1 MQKSKTYLF
10 KILLLTFFVVSF
22 SFPAV
27 ALTRDNQNEP
37 DHYVTPHLMA
47 DKTQVNG
54 GETIRIGLEET
65 IHPKWHVYWKNPG
78 DSGTPTEINWELPTG
93 FSVSELEFPAP
104 LKIAYPPLTNYG
116 HEGQPVFL
124 QNLTLPDSIPAGSIT
139 LNATVNLLVCYDIC
153 IPETHKVSL
162 TLNGDQQAEPQKI
175 KAAEALLPL
184 NKDWPASYL
193 KKDENFELRITL
205 EDITDLK
212 QAKNIAI
219 FPEDWGGVYNNADAT
234 LQILDTGFSLT
245 QKAGER
251 DFRELGDLGVVITY
265 DIENQKEA
273 IRVVAKHNP
282 EQSDL
287 AAAPAVN
294 FDSAAAATTPK
305 TGFLKAV
312 FLALLGGLIL
322 NLMPCVFPVLSM
334 KALSLVNLN
343 DKEERKARAYG
354 LFYTLGILIS
364 FAIIA
369 GTLIALKAGGAEI
382 GWGFQLQNPIMII
395 ALIYLIF
402 GLGLN
407 LSGFFEFSGRL
418 AGAGQN
424 LSQKSGNKGAF
435 FTGVLATLVAT
446 PCTAPFMGVAMGYA
460 LTQPAA
466 ISMVV
471 FLALGFGLALPLLAL
486 CYFPLLRS
494 KLPKP
499 GAWMETFR
507 QFLAFPM
514 FITAAW
520 LIWVLTQQA
529 GSSTILFVLLGL
541 IAITFAIWMARHF
554 PKNTITKIVSI
565 IFLSAAAFF
574 ILLPFFM
581 SQSLT
586 AVTSSNPTQNQNW
599 EAFSATKL
607 QERLEGDAPVF
618 TNMTAAWC
626 ITCKVNERTSLNIE
640 KTKNLFEKHKVSY
653 LKGDWTNQ
661 NPDITQYLDS
671 FERQG
676 VPMYVYYGPR
686 NNVTN
691 LRPSPKLLPQ
701 ILTPKIIEK
710 ALMETIE

>member
-1 MQKSKTYLF
+1 MQKSKFYLS
-10 KILLLTFFVVSF
+10 KIVFLFLIMIGF
-22 SFPAV
+22 SFPAF
-27 ALTRDNQNEP
+27 AFTQGEQKEP
-37 DHYVTPHLMA
+37 DHYVIPRLLA
-47 DKTQVNG
+47 DETQVSG

-78 DSGTPTEINWELPTG
+78 DSGTPTEINWELPKG

-116 HEGQPVFL
+116 HEEQPIFL
-124 QNLTLPDSIPAGSIT
+124 QNLTLPKTLPAGEIT
-139 LNATVNLLVCYDIC
+139 LNATVNLLVCHDIC

-162 TLNGDQQAEPQKI
+162 ILNGDQDAEPAKI
-175 KAAEALLPL
+175 KDAELKLPIHQDWKT
-184 NKDWPASYL
+184 NFHKDG
-193 KKDENFELRITL
+193 ENFVLKSIL
-205 EDITDLK
+205 EDTSEL
-212 QAKNIAI
+212 AKAQNVRL
-219 FPEDWGGVYNNADAT
+219 FPEDWGAVDNNAEAT
-234 LQILDTGFSLT
+234 LEILDTGFRLT

-251 DFRELGDLGVVITY
+251 DFTELKNLPVVVTY
-265 DIENQKEA
+265 DLDGEKKSFRIIAKLEADAGQLLGSIVPNIE
-273 IRVVAKHNP
+273 
-282 EQSDL
+282 
-287 AAAPAVN
+287 PAEN
-294 FDSAAAATTPK
+294 GTTQK

-312 FLALLGGLIL
+312 FLALLGGLVL

-343 DKEERKARAYG
+343 DKEEKKARAYG

-395 ALIYLIF
+395 VLIYLIF
-402 GLGLN
+402 TLGLN

-466 ISMVV
+466 ISMIV

-486 CYFPLLRS
+486 CYFPILRS

-520 LIWVLTQQA
+520 LVWVLTQQV
-529 GSSTILFVLLGL
+529 GSTAILSILLGL
-541 IAITFAIWMARHF
+541 IAIALIIWIVKHLPRNMVAKVISMVLLIAAIFFM
-554 PKNTITKIVSI
+554 IVPFFISQS
-565 IFLSAAAFF
+565 FNAPTQSAA
-574 ILLPFFM
+574 
-581 SQSLT
+581 
-586 AVTSSNPTQNQNW
+586 QNKNW
-599 EAFSATKL
+599 EAFSTSKL
-607 QERLEGDAPVF
+607 EELLKGNDPVF
-618 TNMTAAWC
+618 TNMTADWC
-626 ITCKVNERTSLNIE
+626 ITCKVNERTSLNIK
-640 KTKNLFEKHKVSY
+640 KTKDLFAKNNVQY

-661 NPDITQYLDS
+661 NPDITKYLDS

-691 LRPSPKLLPQ
+691 QRPAPKLLPQ
-701 ILTPKIIEK
+701 ILTPKKIEK
-710 ALMETIE
+710 ALETINK